1 MFARPSR
8 ETATRDGVDGR
19 PTFMTS
25 GGRPAPV
32 ERAFGASAVGSSS
45 SQVSFALEHN
55 LLRKFGGTPKENEVV
70 KKELA
75 DVLSSGPMTEERMKA
90 LQIRLADL
98 LIAGGSKR
106 CVLRHLHVSLMCHS
120 PPALL

>member
-8 ETATRDGVDGR
+8 ETVAREGVDGR

-25 GGRPAPV
+25 GGRPVPT
-32 ERAFGASAVGSSS
+32 ERPFGASAVGSSS
-45 SQVSFALEHN
+45 SQVSFALEQN
-55 LLRKFGGTPKENEVV
+55 LLRKFGGTPKENEIV

-75 DVLSSGPMTEERMKA
+75 DVLASGPMTEERMKA

-98 LIAGGSKR
+98 LLAAGSKK
-106 CVLRHLHVSLMCHS
+106 
-120 PPALL
+120 